1 MIPLFQNDKI
11 LDIDII
17 ALQEPLRST
26 RDQTK
31 YHPRKDSFHLLYSEN
46 DKTRVCIFIN
56 KKIDQSTWTYTT
68 DGPDTISLHL
78 NLPDECIHI
87 NNVYN
92 PVNAEEICTNI
103 SILKHRLAAHP
114 NEEQI
119 ALGDFNLHHEEWER
133 MGASTALIEKSEEL
147 LMVTQRWKM
156 EQMVPVGTT
165 TYKESTGESI
175 IDLIFTTPL
184 LPESL
189 ISCGIEDKFDHDSD
203 HQPILSQWMLQ
214 TVDSPLSSRLL
225 LSKMY
230 VPKLKKTLL
239 EELVNDPPCHFQTA
253 NELDAQMYSLIGKIE
268 TAIALAIPKAR
279 LLPKS
284 VPGFDEECKETQMK
298 ARRLKKMWKK
308 EGTVESWEKFW
319 PARAEKRRVIAKAKR
334 RVYRKSKEEA
344 CASPDS
350 MWKAV
355 RQTKNRAFNQPC
367 LPNIQKSYGYL
378 AIEP

>member
-78 NLPDECIHI
+78 NLPDRCIHI

-119 ALGDFNLHHEEWER
+119 ALGDFNLHHEE
-133 MGASTALIEKSEEL
+133 
-147 LMVTQRWKM
+147 
-156 EQMVPVGTT
+156 
-165 TYKESTGESI
+165 
-175 IDLIFTTPL
+175 
-184 LPESL
+184 
-189 ISCGIEDKFDHDSD
+189 
-203 HQPILSQWMLQ
+203 
-214 TVDSPLSSRLL
+214 
-225 LSKMY
+225 
-230 VPKLKKTLL
+230 
-239 EELVNDPPCHFQTA
+239 
-253 NELDAQMYSLIGKIE
+253 
-268 TAIALAIPKAR
+268 
-279 LLPKS
+279 
-284 VPGFDEECKETQMK
+284 
-298 ARRLKKMWKK
+298 
-308 EGTVESWEKFW
+308 
-319 PARAEKRRVIAKAKR
+319 
-334 RVYRKSKEEA
+334 
-344 CASPDS
+344 
-350 MWKAV
+350 
-355 RQTKNRAFNQPC
+355 
-367 LPNIQKSYGYL
+367 
-378 AIEP
+378 